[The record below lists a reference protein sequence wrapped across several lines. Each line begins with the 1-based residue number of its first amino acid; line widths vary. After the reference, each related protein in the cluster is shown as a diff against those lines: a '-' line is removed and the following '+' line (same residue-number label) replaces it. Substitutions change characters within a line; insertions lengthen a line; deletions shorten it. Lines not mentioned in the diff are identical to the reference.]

1 MLFRIACF
9 LCCFDRWIC
18 IYHQHQSKKESCTVC
33 NFGCGILMWSCLI
46 FEVWNCL
53 IFLQCL
59 ILHMPNIQLIFSL
72 YSANIQ
78 LIASYIQLIFSY
90 IQLIAS
96 QQPLNMCIDVY
107 IKYMLD
113 VQCKLTGKIGECVS
127 TEFHTVPP
135 HVFALLM
142 LNM

>member
-1 MLFRIACF
+1 MIYNELLHFWGELFCSPKKQQKTARQPKQNNTIFMLFRIACF

-96 QQPLNMCIDVY
+96 
-107 IKYMLD
+107 
-113 VQCKLTGKIGECVS
+113 
-127 TEFHTVPP
+127 
-135 HVFALLM
+135 
-142 LNM
+142 